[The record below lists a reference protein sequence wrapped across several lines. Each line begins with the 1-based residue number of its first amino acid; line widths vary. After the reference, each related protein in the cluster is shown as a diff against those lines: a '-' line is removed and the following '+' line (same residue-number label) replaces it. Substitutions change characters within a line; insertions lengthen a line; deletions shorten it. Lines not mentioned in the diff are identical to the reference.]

1 VRAVEARVSWTPD
14 SNLLVEFSVDAD
26 AARLRIPAPA
36 APVRADGLWRHTC
49 FEIFLAA
56 PDGER
61 YCELNFSPSTA
72 WAAYV
77 FMKYREAP
85 QPLAL
90 AAAPGIS
97 LTHSSPGLHLATSVP
112 RDELVAALAPV
123 DASRDGAARRRA
135 PRLKLGIAAV
145 IEDEAGTL
153 SYWALRHPAPRPDF
167 HHREGFAMELAE
179 SGEVNAT

>member
-1 VRAVEARVSWTPD
+1 VRAVEARVSLTPD
-14 SNLLVEFSVDAD
+14 SSLLVEFSVDAD
-26 AARLRIPAPA
+26 ANRLRIPAPA